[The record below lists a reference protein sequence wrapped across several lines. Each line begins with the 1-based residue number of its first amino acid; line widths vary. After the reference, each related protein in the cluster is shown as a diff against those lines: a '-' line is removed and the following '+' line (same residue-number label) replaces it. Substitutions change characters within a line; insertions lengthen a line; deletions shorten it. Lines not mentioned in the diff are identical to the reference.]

1 MTCHDARELFS
12 ALVDE
17 ALSARERGDL
27 DAHLGGCA
35 ECRRELERFQSTV
48 ALLHRVEPAR
58 APAGFVDRVIA
69 AARPA
74 PWHRR
79 LLRAVFLPWPVKL
92 PLEAAALVLV
102 GVTVALLYRGTPELQ
117 QAARLEMRPPAVGE
131 APHPASAPKAAAPE
145 PAVPA
150 PQPAAPRFAAPAPSD
165 APAPAR
171 EKRAA
176 PAEPEVA
183 SRLLA
188 KPEQVPPVA
197 DKRDA
202 QEAREALG
210 KREDRANFRDEADA
224 TRRQDAAKA
233 APAPPAPTPATPAP
247 AASAPPAAAPP
258 RLLAPAA
265 PAPTAPGEKKAAEA
279 PGGAVVGRA
288 LPSVKEGAGSDV
300 AAQRLSAARVAPAA
314 LDITG
319 RLSVA
324 DRDAALRALADL
336 VAKVGG
342 REVARRAVDDGL
354 AIELAIPRAAW
365 PEFSRGLARL
375 GRFTPESQAA
385 ELPDDV
391 RVSLRLTD

>member
-27 DAHLGGCA
+27 DAHLAGCA

-48 ALLHRVEPAR
+48 SLLHRVEPAR
-58 APAGFVDRVIA
+58 APAGFVDRVVA

-74 PWHRR
+74 PWYRR

-102 GVTVALLYRGTPELQ
+102 GVTVALLYRGTPELE
-117 QAARLEMRPPAVGE
+117 QAARLETRPPAVSE
-131 APHPASAPKAAAPE
+131 APPHPASAPKAAAPE
-145 PAVPA
+145 PVVPA
-150 PQPAAPRFAAPAPSD
+150 LQPAAPRFAAPAPSD
-165 APAPAR
+165 VPAPMA
-171 EKRAA
+171 EKKTAA
-176 PAEPEVA
+176 AESEVA
-183 SRLLA
+183 SRLKA
-188 KPEQVPPVA
+188 KSEPVPRVA

-202 QEAREALG
+202 QESRDTLG
-210 KREDRANFRDEADA
+210 KREERGNFRDEADA

-233 APAPPAPTPATPAP
+233 APP
-247 AASAPPAAAPP
+247 
-258 RLLAPAA
+258 PAA
-265 PAPTAPGEKKAAEA
+265 PAPAAPTPAAPGEKKAAEA
-279 PGGAVVGRA
+279 PGGIVVGRA
-288 LPSVKEGAGSDV
+288 RPSVKESAGTDV

-314 LDITG
+314 LDVTG

-324 DRDAALRALADL
+324 DRDAALRALDDL
-336 VAKVGG
+336 VAKAGG
-342 REVARRAVDDGL
+342 REVARRALPDGL

-365 PEFSRGLARL
+365 PEFARGLARL
-375 GRFTPESQAA
+375 GRFTPEREAA

>member
-27 DAHLGGCA
+27 DAHLAGCA

-48 ALLHRVEPAR
+48 SLLHRVESPR
-58 APAGFVDRVIA
+58 APAGFVDRVLA

-74 PWHRR
+74 PWYRR

-102 GVTVALLYRGTPELQ
+102 GVTVALLFRGTPELQ
-117 QAARLEMRPPAVGE
+117 QAARLETRPPAVSE
-131 APHPASAPKAAAPE
+131 APHPASEPKAAAPE
-145 PAVPA
+145 PRPAVPA

-165 APAPAR
+165 VQAPVR

-183 SRLLA
+183 SRLKA
-188 KPEQVPPVA
+188 KPEPVPPIA

-202 QEAREALG
+202 KESRDALG
-210 KREDRANFRDEADA
+210 KREERANFRDEADA
-224 TRRQDAAKA
+224 MRRQDAAKA
-233 APAPPAPTPATPAP
+233 APAP
-247 AASAPPAAAPP
+247 
-258 RLLAPAA
+258 AA
-265 PAPTAPGEKKAAEA
+265 PAPAAPGEKKAAEA

-288 LPSVKEGAGSDV
+288 LPSVKESAGADV
-300 AAQRLSAARVAPAA
+300 AAQRLSAARVAPAT

-336 VAKVGG
+336 VAKAGG

-365 PEFSRGLARL
+365 PEFARGLARL

>member
-27 DAHLGGCA
+27 DAHLAGCA

-48 ALLHRVEPAR
+48 SLLHRVEPAR
-58 APAGFVDRVIA
+58 APAGFVDRVLA

-74 PWHRR
+74 PWYRR

-117 QAARLEMRPPAVGE
+117 QAARLETRPPAVSE
-131 APHPASAPKAAAPE
+131 APPHPASAPKAAAPE
-145 PAVPA
+145 PVVPA
-150 PQPAAPRFAAPAPSD
+150 PQPAAPRFAAPTPSD
-165 APAPAR
+165 VPAPVR

-176 PAEPEVA
+176 PA
-183 SRLLA
+183 
-188 KPEQVPPVA
+188 VPPVA

-202 QEAREALG
+202 KESRDALG
-210 KREDRANFRDEADA
+210 KREERANFRDEADA

-233 APAPPAPTPATPAP
+233 APAPAAPAP
-247 AASAPPAAAPP
+247 AAPGEK
-258 RLLAPAA
+258 
-265 PAPTAPGEKKAAEA
+265 PGEKKAAEA
-279 PGGAVVGRA
+279 PGGAVVGRSR
-288 LPSVKEGAGSDV
+288 PSVKESAGADV
-300 AAQRLSAARVAPAA
+300 AAQRLSAARVAPAT

-336 VAKVGG
+336 VAKAGG

>member
-27 DAHLGGCA
+27 DAHLAGCA

-48 ALLHRVEPAR
+48 SLLHRVEPAR
-58 APAGFVDRVIA
+58 APAGFVDRVLA
-69 AARPA
+69 GARPA
-74 PWHRR
+74 PWYRR

-102 GVTVALLYRGTPELQ
+102 GVTVALLFRGTPELQ
-117 QAARLEMRPPAVGE
+117 QAARVETRPPAVGE
-131 APHPASAPKAAAPE
+131 APPLPASESKGAAPE
-145 PAVPA
+145 PKPAVPA

-165 APAPAR
+165 APAR
-171 EKRAA
+171 LVEKKTA
-176 PAEPEVA
+176 PAEPEIA
-183 SRLLA
+183 SRLKA
-188 KPEQVPPVA
+188 KSEPVPPVA

-202 QEAREALG
+202 RESRDALG
-210 KREDRANFRDEADA
+210 KGEERGTTFRDEADA
-224 TRRQDAAKA
+224 MRRQDAAKA
-233 APAPPAPTPATPAP
+233 APAPPAAT
-247 AASAPPAAAPP
+247 PPAAAPP
-258 RLLAPAA
+258 RILVPAA
-265 PAPTAPGEKKAAEA
+265 PAPAAPGEKKDAEA
-279 PGGAVVGRA
+279 PGGIVAGRA
-288 LPSVKEGAGSDV
+288 RPSVKESAGADV

-336 VAKVGG
+336 VAKAGG

>member
-12 ALVDE
+12 ARVDA
-17 ALSARERGDL
+17 ALSAAERSDL

-58 APAGFVDRVIA
+58 APAGFVDRVLA

-74 PWHRR
+74 PWYRR

-102 GVTVALLYRGTPELQ
+102 GVTVALLFRGAPELQ
-117 QAARLEMRPPAVGE
+117 QAARLETGPPAVSE
-131 APHPASAPKAAAPE
+131 APHPVSEPKAAAPE
-145 PAVPA
+145 PRPAVPA

-171 EKRAA
+171 EKRAV

-188 KPEQVPPVA
+188 KPEPVPPVA

-202 QEAREALG
+202 KEARDALG
-210 KREDRANFRDEADA
+210 KHEERANFRDEADA
-224 TRRQDAAKA
+224 MRRQDAAKA
-233 APAPPAPTPATPAP
+233 APAPAAPAP
-247 AASAPPAAAPP
+247 AAPGEK
-258 RLLAPAA
+258 
-265 PAPTAPGEKKAAEA
+265 PGEKKDAEA
-279 PGGAVVGRA
+279 PGGIVAGRA
-288 LPSVKEGAGSDV
+288 RPSVKESAGADV
-300 AAQRLSAARVAPAA
+300 AAQRLSAARVAPAT

-336 VAKVGG
+336 VAKAGG
-342 REVARRAVDDGL
+342 REVARRALPDGL

-365 PEFSRGLARL
+365 PGFARGLARL
-375 GRFTPESQAA
+375 GRFTPESQTA